1 MAAVL
6 RTLMSAIQNSRF
18 FPENSH
24 FRAGLDLPTTGK
36 RVFDQTI
43 SIAGWIDRKSAR
55 LPAFGIQAWCDGTL
69 IGETTLL
76 ADNKDRLPARDSLIF
91 RLLARFPQ
99 PIDEERDAQIQVT
112 ATWDEN
118 PVKQIVGDVRV
129 RLIPAQLPQ
138 KHYGQALAPT
148 QKSVLHRENIYG
160 SGPPVEEPSAEAVRL
175 VLEYLPDQSRVL
187 DVGCGAGAYGPPL
200 ISSGHHWLGLE
211 VNPDCCA
218 ILDRRRLPYRSS
230 KPQAKNLAAA
240 NEEFDC
246 AICIEVLEHI
256 SEPDRFLAEIA
267 RVIRARA
274 LFSVPNVEIIPYFA
288 SLQVVPWHLLEAD
301 HKNFFTRASLR
312 AVLLRQFKAVE
323 VFSYAEH
330 PVHTVEGIKM
340 HAHLFAIA
348 QK

>member
-24 FRAGLDLPTTGK
+24 FRAGLDLPASGQ
-36 RVFDQTI
+36 RVFDQAI
-43 SIAGWIDRKSAR
+43 SIAGWVDRRSSHLLA
-55 LPAFGIQAWCDGTL
+55 PNIQAWCDGIL
-69 IGETTLL
+69 IGETS
-76 ADNKDRLPARDSLIF
+76 LPAASEGSPSPRDSLAF

-112 ATWDEN
+112 AIWNEN
-118 PVKQIVGDVRV
+118 PAKQILGEVAV
-129 RLIPAQLPQ
+129 RLIPAQLSQ
-138 KHYGQALAPT
+138 KHYGQVLAPT

-187 DVGCGAGAYGPPL
+187 DVGCGAGAYGSPL

-211 VNPDCCA
+211 VDPECCA

-230 KPQAKNLAAA
+230 KPHAKKIAAE
-240 NEEFDC
+240 NQEFDC

-256 SEPDRFLAEIA
+256 SEPDRFLAEVA

-274 LFSVPNVEIIPYFA
+274 LFSVPNVEIIPYLA

-312 AVLLRQFKAVE
+312 AALSSQFKTVE

-330 PVHTVEGIKM
+330 PVPTREGIRM

-348 QK
+348 EK

>member
-1 MAAVL
+1 
-6 RTLMSAIQNSRF
+6 MSAIQNSRF

-24 FRAGLDLPTTGK
+24 FRAGLNRPTAEE
-36 RVFDQTI
+36 RVFDQAVSI
-43 SIAGWIDRKSAR
+43 SGWMDQRSSH
-55 LPAFGIQAWCDGTL
+55 LPALNIQAWCDGIL
-69 IGETTLL
+69 IGETSLL
-76 ADNKDRLPARDSLIF
+76 AGENTFSERDPLIF
-91 RLLARFPQ
+91 RLLARLPQ
-99 PIDEERDAQIQVT
+99 AIDGERGAKIQVT

-118 PVKQIVGDVRV
+118 PVKQIIGEVSVH
-129 RLIPAQLPQ
+129 LIPAQLSQ
-138 KHYGQALAPT
+138 KHYGQVVPPT
-148 QKSVLHRENIYG
+148 QKLVLHRENIYG
-160 SGPPVEEPSAEAVRL
+160 SGPPVEEPNAEAVRI
-175 VLEYLPDQSRVL
+175 VLEYLPRQSSVL

-200 ISSGHHWLGLE
+200 INSGHHWLGLE

-218 ILDRRRLPYRSS
+218 ILDRRGLPYRCS
-230 KPQAKNLAAA
+230 KPHEKNLAAE

-274 LFSVPNVEIIPYFA
+274 LFSVPNIEIIPYLA
-288 SLQVVPWHLLEAD
+288 SLQIVPWHLLEAD

-312 AVLLRQFKAVE
+312 AILSRQFKTVE

-330 PVHTVEGIKM
+330 PVPTREGIKM

-348 QK
+348 EK